1 MSAQL
6 SMTIETN
13 RDELARIVT
22 ALEEFGEQESW
33 APDLFFR
40 VNLVIEEWV
49 LNVMDYGFDGPSGD
63 ERNQIELTL
72 TSEPDTLTIEIVDGG
87 KPFDPLH
94 DAPEPD
100 TESSIEDRPVGG
112 LGVYMVRTMMD
123 QTHYRREEGR
133 NHLTLVARRD

>member
-6 SMTIETN
+6 NLTIETN
-13 RDELARIVT
+13 RDELARIVS

-33 APDLFFR
+33 TPDLIFR

-49 LNVMDYGFDGPSGD
+49 LNVMDYGYDGGD
-63 ERNQIELTL
+63 NEIELKL
-72 TSEPDTLTIEIVDGG
+72 TSEPDSLTIEIVDAG

-100 TESSIEDRPVGG
+100 LDSSIEDRPVGG

-123 QTHYRREEGR
+123 QTHYRREEGK
-133 NHLTLVARRD
+133 NHLTLVALRE

>member
-6 SMTIETN
+6 NLTIETN
-13 RDELARIVT
+13 REELARIVS

-33 APDLFFR
+33 TPDLIFR

-49 LNVMDYGFDGPSGD
+49 LNVMDYGYDGG
-63 ERNQIELTL
+63 ENEIELKL
-72 TSEPDTLTIEIVDGG
+72 TSEPDSLTIEIVDAG

-100 TESSIEDRPVGG
+100 LDSSIEDRPVGG

-123 QTHYRREEGR
+123 QTHYRREEGK
-133 NHLTLVARRD
+133 NHLTLVALRE

>member
-6 SMTIETN
+6 NLTIETN
-13 RDELARIVT
+13 RDELARIVS

-33 APDLFFR
+33 APDLIFR

-49 LNVMDYGFDGPSGD
+49 LNVMDYGYDGGD
-63 ERNQIELTL
+63 NEIELKL
-72 TSEPDTLTIEIVDGG
+72 TSEPDSLTIEIVDAG

-100 TESSIEDRPVGG
+100 LDSPIEDRPVGG

-123 QTHYRREEGR
+123 QTHYRREEGK
-133 NHLTLVARRD
+133 NHLTLVALRE